1 MFKVLRGL
9 SGLCHVVMAERVF
22 VILFFGFL
30 LQGFHEIGVVNERI
44 FAGLVLEC
52 FFETKPQSVIFGERL
67 LGLNK
72 SSEVEFSFCIE
83 VGDKRV
89 KLLLNGRRV
98 GEKAFLFVI
107 KNLGELGL

>member
-1 MFKVLRGL
+1 MLSGL
-9 SGLCHVVMAERVF
+9 CGLCHVVMAERVF
-22 VILFFGFL
+22 VVLFFGFL
-30 LQGFHEIGVVNERI
+30 LQWFHEIGVVNEQI
-44 FAGLVLEC
+44 FAGLVLKC